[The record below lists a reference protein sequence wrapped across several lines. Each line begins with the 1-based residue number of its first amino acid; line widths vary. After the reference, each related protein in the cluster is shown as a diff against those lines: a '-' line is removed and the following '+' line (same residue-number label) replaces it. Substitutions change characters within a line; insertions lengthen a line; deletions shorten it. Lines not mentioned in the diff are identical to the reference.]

1 MSQENINI
9 GSTPNAGD
17 GDPLRTAFTKIN
29 YNFTEL
35 YANVANLTNSVTS
48 VAGRT
53 GNIQLT
59 VQDIIGF
66 DSYNY
71 ATIVGVP
78 LTSKGIAGHKLNDI
92 AFSSTYIYYCT
103 ENYTNGV
110 ANIWKRLLWSADTW

>member
-9 GSTPNAGD
+9 GSNPNAGN

-59 VQDIIGF
+59 VQDIIGIT
-66 DSYNY
+66 NY
-71 ATIVGVP
+71 VSLVPVP
-78 LTSKGIAGHKLNDI
+78 LSSRGVVGHKINDL
-92 AFSSTYIYYCT
+92 AFNSTYMYYCT
-103 ENYTNGV
+103 ATYTTGV
-110 ANIWKRLLWSADTW
+110 ANIWKRVALSNDTW

>member
-35 YANVANLTNSVTS
+35 YTEISNLTNSVTS

-53 GNIQLT
+53 GNVYLT
-59 VQDIIGF
+59 TQDIIGIT
-66 DSYNY
+66 NY
-71 ATIVGVP
+71 ISLVPVPTSSLGV
-78 LTSKGIAGHKLNDI
+78 AGHKLHDL
-92 AFSSTYIYYCT
+92 AFSSTYMYYCT
-103 ENYTNGV
+103 ATYTTGV
-110 ANIWKRLLWSADTW
+110 ANIWKRVALSNDTW

>member
-35 YANVANLTNSVTS
+35 YANVATLTNSVTS

-53 GNIQLT
+53 GNIYLT
-59 VQDIIGF
+59 TQDIIGLN
-66 DSYNY
+66 NY
-71 ATIVGVP
+71 VRLVPVP
-78 LTSKGIAGHKLNDI
+78 LSSRGVVGHKINDL
-92 AFSSTYIYYCT
+92 AFNSTYMYYCT
-103 ENYTNGV
+103 ATYTTG
-110 ANIWKRLLWSADTW
+110 ADDIWKRVSLTIDTW

>member
-35 YANVANLTNSVTS
+35 YSNVANLTSSVTS

-59 VQDIIGF
+59 VQDITGITNF
-66 DSYNY
+66 ISL
-71 ATIVGVP
+71 VP
-78 LTSKGIAGHKLNDI
+78 VPTSSQGTTGHKLNDI
-92 AFSSTYIYYCT
+92 AFNSTHMYYCT
-103 ENYTNGV
+103 ANYTTGV
-110 ANIWKRLLWSADTW
+110 DDIWKRIALSNDTW